1 MKDKKLFIT
10 INKPVS
16 EVFSFTLNPD
26 KTPLWVGSIIKEQTN
41 ESPTRLGTIYR
52 NVGTTGVWSEYVVT
66 AFEKDSM
73 FTFSKKNDVYHVRYT
88 FAPRENNSTLLEY
101 YEWVDE
107 GNLDEPFTIEILEKL
122 RKIIESNS

>member
-66 AFEKDSM
+66 AFEENKT
-73 FTFSKKNDVYHVRYT
+73 FTLSKKNDVYHVRYT
-88 FAPRENNSTLLEY
+88 FTPEENNSTRLEY
-101 YEWVDE
+101 YEWVDKGE
-107 GNLDEPFTIEILEKL
+107 LDDPFTIEILEKL
-122 RKIIESNS
+122 KNVVESIS